1 MKKTASRI
9 TVAEAQAIVAATK
22 STVRPMEWV
31 PKRSSTNPQWLEFV
45 SVCQIDNEIRE
56 DLFFRPQFRASKT
69 VVIGAAS
76 IEYKAIYNAAIT
88 AGGERIFAL
97 DADDT
102 PHTNRV
108 GAGKPWY
115 RKTLPGRFHV
125 HSWTNEG
132 YGYAEP
138 LDETLDDIELLV
150 ARFLG
155 LANLELIGGFKH
167 PLHGTQLDLLS
178 PLS

>member
-1 MKKTASRI
+1 MSRTASHL
-9 TVAEAQAIVAATK
+9 TVAEADAIIAAAK
-22 STVRPMEWV
+22 FTVKPMEWV
-31 PKRSSTNPQWLEFV
+31 PKRSSANPRWLEFV

-56 DLFFRPQFRASKT
+56 DLFFRSQFRASKIE
-69 VVIGAAS
+69 VVGAAR

-102 PHTNRV
+102 PHTNKV

-115 RKTLPGRFHV
+115 QKTLRGRFHL
-125 HSWTNEG
+125 HSWTSEG
-132 YGYAEP
+132 DGYAEP
-138 LDETLDDIELLV
+138 VDEALDDIELLV
-150 ARFLG
+150 ARFLH
-155 LANLELIGGFKH
+155 LANLELISEFRH

-178 PLS
+178 